1 MNSLNKTLRFL
12 YFWVITWSIIYLFS
26 QIIYDLNNGFTSEE
40 MWLLDELFARLIVV
54 LAVAILPLLL
64 VLGFAKLFRKNNY
77 TVAKIV
83 ALSLSSG
90 ALIIASLGSLLYL

>member
-1 MNSLNKTLRFL
+1 MNRLIKTLRFL
-12 YFWVITWSIIYLFS
+12 YFWVIAWSIIYFFS

-40 MWLLDELFARLIVV
+40 MWLMDELFARLIVV

-64 VLGFAKLFRKNNY
+64 VLGLAKIFRKNNY
-77 TVAKIV
+77 TIAKIV

-90 ALIIASLGSLLYL
+90 ALIIASLGCLLFL